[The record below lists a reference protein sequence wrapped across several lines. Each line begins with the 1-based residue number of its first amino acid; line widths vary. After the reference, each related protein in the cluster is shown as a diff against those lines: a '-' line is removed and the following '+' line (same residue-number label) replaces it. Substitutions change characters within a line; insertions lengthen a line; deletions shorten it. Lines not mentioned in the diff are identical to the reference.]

1 MVTNLTPTTFLLPLT
16 AMFEH
21 THPAYQHWIEWG
33 KEVRALHE
41 QGVIRGIVFV
51 SAHWQ
56 AEDLRQGV
64 YGTLAT
70 PCTP

>member
-1 MVTNLTPTTFLLPLT
+1 MLIVSNPFLPPLLLFT

-21 THPAYQHWIEWG
+21 THPAYQHWLQWG
-33 KEVRALHE
+33 NEVRTLHE
-41 QGVIRGIVFV
+41 QGLIRGLIFV

-64 YGTLAT
+64 YGTY
-70 PCTP
+70 PPV